1 MTLPRNML
9 EFIPF
14 FSELLSEKPNVS
26 NTHYFVPFPYERFTP
41 LIDFMFN
48 PDLGL
53 DDEHYSTWRF
63 FFRVNNIAESCMQT
77 IPEILRIPVQDIIIV
92 PKRGNWYNSK
102 KYCLDHLFATSNYFR
117 VLFSNPVVNNFRI
130 DLDNDDDAALVLILN
145 KEWKTLA
152 FEHRVS
158 EVKEVMAKFA
168 VTLDACLECNST
180 DYCKCRRIHSNCSCG
195 FPISEKCGRHPEGKK
210 CSHCEIIHYSHDIHP
225 NCREH
230 QCVVEKCTSVR
241 ISNECELCG
250 YHCSNGV
257 YEGRYSPCKKHHCQ
271 RVSSNGTKCL
281 NVLPCP
287 IHYVPS

>member
-102 KYCLDHLFATSNYFR
+102 KYGLDHLFATSNYFK

-230 QCVVEKCTSVR
+230 QCVVEKC
-241 ISNECELCG
+241 EDAKQWDECG
-250 YHCSNGV
+250 YCHSHCSN
-257 YEGRYSPCKKHHCQ
+257 RTPCKIHHC
-271 RVSSNGTKCL
+271 RYKYAPGDRCGMR
-281 NVLPCP
+281 LPCSE
-287 IHYVPS
+287 H